1 MKCNCMDML
10 SENIKKKYI
19 ILNERLLA
27 ISELKNIDISLLI
40 DDIDK
45 NKFNRSVIIREQ
57 ETMQQLKTI
66 LNL

>member
-10 SENIKKKYI
+10 NENIKKKYI